1 MPGHERFVKNML
13 AGVTGIDLVLFVV
26 SADESIKPQ
35 TREHFDICR
44 LLGLKHGIIALT
56 KADLVDTDMVELVR
70 MEVEEMVAGSFLEA
84 APMHAVSSVS
94 GAGLPELRAEI
105 ARMGKLSGGS
115 TRTAMGASTKGGAP
129 AFRLPVDRAFAM
141 RGFGAV
147 VTGTVTAGQVRL
159 EDELELYPDGHRVR
173 VRGIQTHGVAAT
185 SAGAGQRTA
194 INLAGVEVAQLRR
207 GQTLA
212 PAGLFRPTQECGVHL
227 EMLASAP
234 PLKAR
239 TPVHFHA
246 GTAEVEAE
254 IRLLD
259 ATAQY
264 ARVILAEPLLM
275 LPGDRFILRRFSPV
289 ETIGG
294 GWVVDPYPPKL
305 RRGPMAER
313 LAKLDSA
320 DRLGQ
325 IKLLVEEAPFG
336 LTAPELRAR
345 GFTAAEVAAGPLID
359 PARVAALR
367 RRLVAVVGE
376 FHRAQPL
383 APGMPKEELRSR
395 ELAAAPPALLDSL
408 LGDEL
413 VGEAE
418 VVRLKTHRLHLKQ
431 DEDAAIAKIE
441 GAFQQAG
448 LAVPASDDV
457 LAGCGVEAAR
467 AKTLLSLLL
476 RDGRLVRIGAGLI
489 YHRDA
494 VALLKQALASRRGQR
509 FGVAEFKEWTGVSRK
524 FAIPLLEFL
533 DRERITRRDGDSRL
547 IP

>member
-1 MPGHERFVKNML
+1 ML

-44 LLGLKHGIIALT
+44 LLGLKQGIIALT
-56 KADLVDTDMVELVR
+56 KADLVEADMVELVR
-70 MEVEEMVAGSFLEA
+70 LEVEEMVAGSFLDG
-84 APMHAVSSVS
+84 APVHAVSAVT
-94 GAGLPELRAEI
+94 GAGLPELRDEI
-105 ARMGKLSGGS
+105 ARIGKLLGAS
-115 TRTAMGASTKGGAP
+115 TRTAMAASTKGGAA
-129 AFRLPVDRAFAM
+129 AFRLPLDRAFAM

-159 EDELELYPDGHRVR
+159 EDELELYPDGRLVR

-185 SAGAGQRTA
+185 SARAGQRTA

-212 PAGLFRPTQECGVHL
+212 PAGIFRPVTECGVRL

-259 ATAQY
+259 ATAPY
-264 ARVILAEPLLM
+264 ARIVLAEPLLM

-294 GWVVDPYPPKL
+294 GWVVDPFPPKA

-313 LAKLDSA
+313 LAKLDAA

-336 LTAPELRAR
+336 LTVAELRAR
-345 GFTAAEVAAGPLID
+345 GFVTAEISAGPLID
-359 PARVAALR
+359 PACVTALH
-367 RRLVAVVGE
+367 RRLVTVVGE

-383 APGMPKEELRSR
+383 APGMLKEELRSR
-395 ELAAAPPALLDSL
+395 ELAAAPAALLDSL

-413 VGEAE
+413 VAEAE
-418 VVRLKTHRLHLKQ
+418 VVRLKSHRRRLKQ
-431 DEDAAIAKIE
+431 DEDAAISKIE
-441 GAFQQAG
+441 DAFRQAG

-467 AKTLLSLLL
+467 AQTLLSLLL
-476 RDGRLVRIGAGLI
+476 REGRLVRLGAGLI

-494 VALLKQALASRRGQR
+494 VEQLKQALRARRGQQ

-524 FAIPLLEFL
+524 FAIPLMEFL
-533 DRERITRRDGDSRL
+533 DRERITRRQGDARL
-547 IP
+547 VL